1 MIKKHTGDIRS
12 FLNPATLEAASSPIG
27 NAYDVTMIDA
37 HKIYVNEKNIYGI
50 RGIEEMANSMAI
62 SDSIPP
68 LVVTPIEN
76 GRYKLI
82 SGERRLSAVLLREER
97 GEIENPKVPC
107 FVREIEAIGPLSKDQ
122 SELFLLITENAHR
135 DKTPLE
141 KLNEVKA
148 MEPIARTIY
157 DNEHAKGSVKG
168 KFRTFFAENILN
180 MTESALTR
188 LKALDHL
195 IPDAKDALE
204 EGRIS
209 QTLAVDLSK
218 KTDEEQRQFLDRLE
232 NGGPIEA
239 VQAFSTDEVPE
250 ESESQTEEAT
260 QNATARWMEEA
271 QKQAQEKPTPTKG
284 LKEKNIRGKDKAEAE
299 PKPES
304 ESEPELEPKKSSLKE
319 VQEKT
324 PDLPK
329 KPVDPGQTELFSGK
343 KETPVPI
350 AESEHLD
357 EDFAWEKVES
367 HVADELRELIAAFQH
382 NARQTDNADIE
393 VQNNRVAAVFD
404 ILLLNYL
411 ELAVAAAK
419 SQEKAAKEGEI

>member
-1 MIKKHTGDIRS
+1 MSLT
-12 FLNPATLEAASSPIG
+12 G
-27 NAYDVTMIDA
+27 NAYEVTMIDA
-37 HKIYVNEKNIYGI
+37 HKIYVNEKNLYGI

-62 SDSIPP
+62 SDNIPP
-68 LVVTPIEN
+68 LVVVPIEN
-76 GRYKLI
+76 GKYKLI
-82 SGERRLSAVLLREER
+82 SGERRLSAVLLREQR

-107 FVREIEAIGPLSKDQ
+107 FVREIQPIGPLSTEQ
-122 SELFLLITENAHR
+122 SELMLLILENAHR

-141 KLNEVKA
+141 KLNEIKA
-148 MEPIARTIY
+148 MEPMARIIY
-157 DNEHAKGSVKG
+157 EEECKKGNVNG
-168 KFRTFFAENILN
+168 KFRSFFAESILN
-180 MTESALTR
+180 ISEASLKR

-195 IPDAKDALE
+195 IPNAKDALE

-209 QTLAVDLSK
+209 QSLAVDLSK

-250 ESESQTEEAT
+250 ESESQTELAT

-284 LKEKNIRGKDKAEAE
+284 LKEKTIRGKDKAEAG

-393 VQNNRVAAVFD
+393 VQNNRVAAVYD
-404 ILLLNYL
+404 ILVSDYL
-411 ELAVAAAK
+411 ELSIAAARA
-419 SQEKAAKEGEI
+419 QERHEKGEQV